1 VRTALVAAETD
12 PTGATAAPPLPH
24 DPDGGEAWEAWLS
37 EPDDEGGVSRYLRAL
52 WVESIELQRRHPD
65 VTGADRAAF
74 LRWGA
79 GPDADGA
86 EIPERFRPTP
96 EEVAVPGSDGSTR
109 PRRRPPRPGAEAQ
122 TPVEAIDRARAALTA
137 ADDDRGAVGDVLERL
152 RGDRGRRSDE
162 VATALLEAVEVLAD
176 RLADLSDRVD
186 RTNDGLYE
194 QALRGD
200 ELAEADTALATEAE
214 ALGRRLVEVEA
225 ATSDARAEL
234 VGAHEQDRITAAI
247 LADAETR
254 LAAELDDVRLRLA
267 KLALGDTPAG
277 PDTPAA
283 PDAPAAP
290 PTPTHPRAQ
299 EDTDVPHHPDEA
311 DA

>member
-1 VRTALVAAETD
+1 MRAALVAAESD
-12 PTGATAAPPLPH
+12 PTRATPAPPLPH

-37 EPDDEGGVSRYLRAL
+37 SPDSEGGVSRYLMAL
-52 WVESIELQRRHPD
+52 WIESIELQRRHPD
-65 VTGADRAAF
+65 VAGFDRPAF
-74 LRWGA
+74 LRWAA

-96 EEVAVPGSDGSTR
+96 EEVSVPGSDGSTR
-109 PRRRPPRPGAEAQ
+109 PHRRPPRPGAVAQ
-122 TPVEAIDRARAALTA
+122 TPVEAIGRARAALA
-137 ADDDRGAVGDVLERL
+137 GADDDTGGHGVGDVLDRL

-162 VATALLEAVEVLAD
+162 VATALLEAVEVLAE

-200 ELAEADTALATEAE
+200 DLADADAALTDEAE

-225 ATSDARAEL
+225 ATADAREEL
-234 VGAHEQDRITAAI
+234 VGAQEQDRITATI
-247 LADAETR
+247 LADTETR

-267 KLALGDTPAG
+267 KLALGDTPDI
-277 PDTPAA
+277 PDTP
-283 PDAPAAP
+283 
-290 PTPTHPRAQ
+290 TRPRSQ